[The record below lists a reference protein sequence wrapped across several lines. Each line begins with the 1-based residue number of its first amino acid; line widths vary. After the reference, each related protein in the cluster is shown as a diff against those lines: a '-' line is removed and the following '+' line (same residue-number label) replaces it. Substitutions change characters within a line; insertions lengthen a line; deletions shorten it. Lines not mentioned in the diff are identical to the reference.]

1 MAIVVHTVHPVQGDP
16 REAYDQVW
24 RRIDEVGLTH
34 PTGRQ
39 IHVAWLDGEVF
50 HVVDVWNT
58 AEEQKFFIQEQ
69 LGPLL
74 GEAGIGLTGEP
85 EVRELLRVVLPD

>member
-1 MAIVVHTVHPVQGDP
+1 MAVVVHTVHPVQGDL

-24 RRIDEVGLTH
+24 RQLNEAGLTH
-34 PTGRQ
+34 PPGRQ
-39 IHVAWLDGEVF
+39 VHVAWLDGDTF

-58 AEEQKFFIQEQ
+58 AEEQQSFVQNQ

-74 GEAGIGLTGEP
+74 GKAGIGLAGEP
-85 EVRELLRVVLPD
+85 EVRELLQVVHPD